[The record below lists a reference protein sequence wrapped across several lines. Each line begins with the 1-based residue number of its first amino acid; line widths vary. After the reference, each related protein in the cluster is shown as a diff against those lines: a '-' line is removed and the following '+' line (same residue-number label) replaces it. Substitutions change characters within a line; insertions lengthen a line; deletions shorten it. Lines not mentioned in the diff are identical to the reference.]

1 MSRLILALDQSTS
14 TTKSIVFTAEGQPLE
29 RFSLDHKQH
38 YPAPAFVEHDAEELF
53 QNSVSVLRS
62 AAVKHTGQLAA
73 LAITNQRETFV
84 VFERGTGRPLN
95 NAVVW
100 QCRRGDT
107 VCNELRAAGKDAL
120 VSAKTGL
127 KIDSYFSGPKITA
140 LLRRR
145 PEIAAKVGSGDA
157 LIGTIDAYLLYRL
170 TKGAV
175 FATDHTNAC
184 RTLLY
189 NLVTRGW
196 DAELCDLFGVPMKAL
211 PEIRD
216 STAVFGIVDL
226 PGPEGE
232 AIQGMTIAGVM
243 GDSQAALFAH
253 RCLTPGQTKVTLGTG
268 SSILLNTGK
277 HLPKNG
283 IRTIAWTHKSEPTYC
298 LEGIISFSAATI
310 AWLQNQLGL
319 ITSPAE
325 TEPAALAV
333 PDNGGV
339 YLVPAFA
346 GLSAPHWSPD
356 ARAAIVGL
364 SVASTKNHIIRAAL
378 ESIAYQIKDALDAMR
393 ADAGDLPLAVL
404 HADGGATTNRF
415 LMQFLADILQ
425 IPVAVSNSPDFSPM
439 GAALAATL
447 ALNIHPT
454 LADLAALPTTGD
466 LYPPTMPPTQASVLH
481 AGWQRA
487 VKQALAGV
495 A

>member
-14 TTKSIVFTAEGQPLE
+14 ATKSIVFTAEGQPLD

-38 YPAPAFVEHDAEELF
+38 YPAPAYVEHDAEELF
-53 QNSVSVLRS
+53 QNSISVLAS
-62 AAVKHTGQLAA
+62 AATKFTGQLGA

-84 VFERGTGRPLN
+84 VFERGTGRPLH

-107 VCNELRAAGKDAL
+107 ICNELRTAGKEGV
-120 VSAKTGL
+120 VSARTGL

-145 PEIAAKVGSGDA
+145 PEIAAKVASGDA
-157 LIGTIDAYLLYRL
+157 LIGTIDTYLLYRL
-170 TKGAV
+170 TNGAV

-189 NLVTRGW
+189 NLETRSW
-196 DAELCDLFGVPMKAL
+196 DAELCELFGVPMKAL

-216 STAVFGIVDL
+216 STALFGKVDL
-226 PGPEGE
+226 PGH
-232 AIQGMTIAGVM
+232 AAHGMTIAGVM
-243 GDSQAALFAH
+243 GDSQAALLAH

-277 HLPKNG
+277 HLAKTG
-283 IRTIAWTHKSEPTYC
+283 IRTVVWAHKGEPTYG

-310 AWLQNQLGL
+310 AWLKDQMGL
-319 ITSPAE
+319 IQSAGE
-325 TEPAALAV
+325 TEAAALAV
-333 PDNGGV
+333 TDNGGV

-346 GLSAPHWSPD
+346 GLSAPHWSPE

-364 SVASTKNHIIRAAL
+364 SAASTRNHIIRGAL
-378 ESIAYQIKDALDAMR
+378 EAIAYQIKDALDSMR
-393 ADAGDLPLAVL
+393 DAAGGLTVSVI
-404 HADGGATTNRF
+404 HADGGATKNRF
-415 LMQFLADILQ
+415 LMQFLADMLQ

-439 GAALAATL
+439 GAALAGAVGLGIHRDVEAL
-447 ALNIHPT
+447 AG
-454 LADLAALPTTGD
+454 LPSAEQRF
-466 LYPPTMPPTQASVLH
+466 LPTMP
-481 AGWQRA
+481 
-487 VKQALAGV
+487 V
-495 A
+495 AE